1 MNSKEYMETTLLW
14 RNSRQCCSVSLCAIM
29 VPAERTVNRMI
40 RQTANLITG
49 SRIAAALLLL
59 FATPL
64 TGAFYALYLWCGV
77 SDMVDGTIARRT
89 HSESR
94 IGERQCGGCAVSGG
108 LCDPA
113 GTGNPVSGLDVGL
126 DFPDCG
132 GKSGSSSVVCR
143 ARKTTA
149 GSAHH
154 PEQNYG
160 ISDLFDSACDADGT
174 GDCAGLHCGGIGDRS
189 CDSGCGCSGNKT

>member
-14 RNSRQCCSVSLCAIM
+14 RNSRQCFSVSLYAIM

-94 IGERQCGGCAVSGG
+94 LGER
-108 LCDPA
+108 L
-113 GTGNPVSGLDVGL
+113 
-126 DFPDCG
+126 
-132 GKSGSSSVVCR
+132 
-143 ARKTTA
+143 
-149 GSAHH
+149 
-154 PEQNYG
+154 
-160 ISDLFDSACDADGT
+160 DSAAVALVMISIGVIQRRSRT
-174 GDCAGLHCGGIGDRS
+174 PLGIMIWYHHRLCARYLR
-189 CDSGCGCSGNKT
+189 KK